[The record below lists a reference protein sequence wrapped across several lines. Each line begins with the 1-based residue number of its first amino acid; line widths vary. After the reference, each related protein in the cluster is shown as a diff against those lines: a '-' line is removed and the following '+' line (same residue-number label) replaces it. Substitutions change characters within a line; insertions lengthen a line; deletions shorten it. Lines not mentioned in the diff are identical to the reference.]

1 MNFNAISM
9 EALAYDQIRN
19 KNSDSVILDYTSYFA
34 DAYKCMKSIEV
45 MNAGVYEQLRS
56 VNKLQAIYKNNM
68 IHSREDETE
77 DLLAK
82 NKSFGSKVKMFFAK
96 IWAAIVSVFQRI
108 VLTVVSLIKTLI
120 IYIQKKRLSNQVVIK
135 KCKDVL
141 AKIGANNAN
150 AALNELFVSLAK
162 TKVRVF
168 DIDPDNRHE
177 TADYL
182 TVHNAINNPSLKTF
196 IKWNAEYDGNQKS
209 IFNLENLEQ
218 ATNYNVYFRHKFES
232 DLDKIGTFEGCFDK
246 NDLFMRFEIDV
257 NSLATQAILGLH
269 LKDKTSGASFS
280 GVTDTFNAMIYGN
293 AINGKNDN
301 DAYIDLSESGNIK
314 KFANYITYGTES
326 DKAKYTS
333 IPIREYLDLGDEN
346 GPDANRPYILNTI
359 VQAVKM
365 YENDFALVC
374 GKSGYLESIE
384 SAITKFKNI
393 AAKDAAISKK
403 IKDFVDST
411 LKSIEA
417 GIVEQNH
424 IKTLTDPNN
433 GYYDNKFYVLQG
445 ELKRFTRIIAKINTV
460 KAKFIALRQYV
471 IGNII
476 SMLSSE
482 ESVVRCVG
490 KCVDKNHYDQIDLS
504 IDKNNSVDT
513 GIKDLEI
520 TDDDDDLYTEG
531 DEDLHDGINA
541 IDDKITEKMQPV
553 GGAIENIDKKADTVI
568 DAVHDKF
575 DSDIDKIANFLSGVA
590 VQSPDDSDEDNYDN
604 DEDYSYDNDDF

>member
-1 MNFNAISM
+1 
-9 EALAYDQIRN
+9 
-19 KNSDSVILDYTSYFA
+19 
-34 DAYKCMKSIEV
+34 
-45 MNAGVYEQLRS
+45 
-56 VNKLQAIYKNNM
+56 
-68 IHSREDETE
+68 
-77 DLLAK
+77 
-82 NKSFGSKVKMFFAK
+82 
-96 IWAAIVSVFQRI
+96 
-108 VLTVVSLIKTLI
+108 
-120 IYIQKKRLSNQVVIK
+120 
-135 KCKDVL
+135 
-141 AKIGANNAN
+141 
-150 AALNELFVSLAK
+150 
-162 TKVRVF
+162 
-168 DIDPDNRHE
+168 
-177 TADYL
+177 
-182 TVHNAINNPSLKTF
+182 
-196 IKWNAEYDGNQKS
+196 
-209 IFNLENLEQ
+209 
-218 ATNYNVYFRHKFES
+218 
-232 DLDKIGTFEGCFDK
+232 
-246 NDLFMRFEIDV
+246 
-257 NSLATQAILGLH
+257 
-269 LKDKTSGASFS
+269 
-280 GVTDTFNAMIYGN
+280 MIYGN

-333 IPIREYLDLGDEN
+333 IPIREYLNLGDEN

-374 GKSGYLESIE
+374 GKGGYLESIE

-393 AAKDAAISKK
+393 AAKDAATSKK
-403 IKDFVDST
+403 IKDFVDSM

-417 GIVEQNH
+417 GIVEQNS
-424 IKTLTDPNN
+424 ISGNN
-433 GYYDNKFYVLQG
+433 EKFYVLQG
-445 ELKRFTRIIAKINTV
+445 ELKRFTKIITKINTV

-531 DEDLHDGINA
+531 DEDLHDGISA

-553 GGAIENIDKKADTVI
+553 GGAIENIDKKADTAI

-575 DSDIDKIANFLSGVA
+575 DSGIDKIANFLSGVA
-590 VQSPDDSDEDNYDN
+590 DKVQGSGDEDEDNYDN

>member
-56 VNKLQAIYKNNM
+56 VNKLQSIYKNSM

-196 IKWNAEYDGNQKS
+196 VKWNAEYDGNQKS

-218 ATNYNVYFRHKFES
+218 ATKYDVYFRHKFES
-232 DLDKIGTFEGCFDK
+232 NMDQNGAIEGFNK
-246 NDLFMRFEIDV
+246 NDLFMRLEIDV

-269 LKDKTSGASFS
+269 LEDKTSGASFS

-293 AINGKNDN
+293 DINSKNDN
-301 DAYIDLSESGNIK
+301 DAYTDLSESGNIK

-333 IPIREYLDLGDEN
+333 IPIREYLNLGDEN

-374 GKSGYLESIE
+374 GKGGYLESIE

-393 AAKDAAISKK
+393 AAKDAATSKK
-403 IKDFVDST
+403 IKDFVDSM

-417 GIVEQNH
+417 GIVEQNS
-424 IKTLTDPNN
+424 ISGNN
-433 GYYDNKFYVLQG
+433 EKFYVLQG
-445 ELKRFTRIIAKINTV
+445 ELKRFTKIITKINTV

-553 GGAIENIDKKADTVI
+553 GGAIENIDKKADTAI
-568 DAVHDKF
+568 DTVHDKF
-575 DSDIDKIANFLSGVA
+575 DSGIDKIANFLSGVA
-590 VQSPDDSDEDNYDN
+590 DKVQGSGDEDEENYDN
-604 DEDYSYDNDDF
+604 EEDYSYDNDDF